1 MYCKKG
7 ASYCKPIE
15 FDVLIFIVSKHNKG
29 NCFIYVVGN
38 QGMAVFIKAGEKTVM
53 NFAICKN
60 RRKTEM
66 KKCKKLLAFTLS
78 VLLAFACYAVPVFAV
93 SSANQ
98 YGLEATI
105 VTDKESYKANEEIH
119 VTVTV
124 KNTNDFKVE
133 AVSIES
139 LLPETLTLKD
149 GSNSTKTVDLE
160 PGETLTLSF
169 TAVKEK
175 EETSATEPESQSTEP
190 TETEPVI
197 PSESQTVK
205 PSESESVKPS
215 ETETAKPTESETVK
229 PSETE
234 TQKPSQESTEQPT
247 QAPTTPIT
255 TEPTAPATTTEGTTL
270 APSTTGTQPTTG
282 GIVGDL
288 ATTFPKTTTPADSST
303 TAQAENPDTGDS
315 MSVKTLAIAIIA
327 LFSMIAIVII
337 LMYKYKKQTTKMI
350 SLVMCVA
357 ISASAITGVTF
368 FTAKGADDG
377 RKSFTVE
384 KVITVDGEETN
395 VSAEVKYQKQTEAK
409 LGLVIDQKDFTTTE
423 YKQTITGYFDP
434 NKNVV
439 SVSYSIMADIDEG
452 EVSKT
457 GIAIL
462 SGNKWKIK
470 DIELK
475 GDRNV
480 ISVTARDKT
489 GAIETKQVNVTFDMG
504 DSYRTNPDAVRTDE
518 ETGIRYVHNVI
529 VATCRNDITEEE
541 KKKVPEL
548 IDGKIVGRFN
558 LTDTIYIEIKPS
570 SLSEIE
576 ELCELLEQSPD
587 VMSAHSIRMIK
598 INDLS
603 VTFDDPWEIKNLDHK
618 ESETL
623 LNPPDTWNST
633 QIPPKGTNWGL
644 LATHV
649 HDAWQECIR
658 FSQIDIGIVDS
669 GFDTDHADLKGTI
682 KFPNEKYKNENN
694 VKSKNK
700 KGEEYINS
708 HGTGVAGIIGANAN
722 NGEGIT
728 GILWGNSMFCVDW
741 TPNVT
746 VTTEEADR
754 TIYEGIEAVVNAGAK
769 VINLSVGNGETYAPD
784 EEEEMERDMRH
795 YGETTA
801 ELIAKLLSEGKD
813 FLLVAG
819 AGNSGRDARENPYF
833 TNVTEKTAKEA
844 AEKYKVPIQDILDR
858 IIVVGAVSYE
868 GYSEERG
875 YKMCDSS
882 DFSWGSNWG
891 DRIDI
896 CAPGSHLLST
906 AVDDK
911 YQHFDGTSSAAPIV
925 SGIAGMVWSVNKDFT
940 ASEVKEILLSK
951 TQPAYRANDTR
962 TYKMVDARLAVN
974 EAIRRADAN
983 GNVQGRFI
991 DSKTKEPLQAE
1002 FVVREEASNGKL
1014 HSKQNYITD
1023 TDGNFSVSLPAGH
1036 FVLEVH
1042 VEDYITNYIDIH
1054 SKANSQVNL
1063 GDVQINKEP
1072 GVIPPTDPDP
1082 TPGIDDNFAGGDGS
1096 KENPYQIATAA
1107 QLNAVRN
1114 HMDSHFVLINDIDLS
1129 KYNWEPIG
1137 EKRILKDDELDLS
1150 VAFKGSFNG
1159 QGHKIKNLTI
1169 LSSGQDDNYN
1179 SERAIG
1185 LFGFAVNANIEN
1197 TNLVDCR
1204 INIGD
1209 KMGQYIVGGIC
1220 GDAGTQQYYWSSNW
1234 FNRDEIINNSIVRNC
1249 MVEGNIKVSSE
1260 GCILAGGIIG
1270 AGSVTGSTNKANIE
1284 IKSGCSTKC
1293 GGVAGKITPYNFLV
1307 KDCINYGFLKNIGE
1321 DYEVISGGIS
1331 GENGSFINCI
1341 NCGEVKSIG
1350 RDGGTA
1356 YNPHTY
1362 AAGIVGVENVAGKS
1376 EEINIK
1382 ECINYKNIEAV
1393 SEWYGYYSHCSYNS
1407 AGGILGEGHINELNN
1422 SVNYGNIRAGYKE
1435 TSSYVE
1441 SLDFVG
1447 GISANYSVEKLMNC
1461 YNMGNISNSRGVYA
1475 PSPLDGMGR
1484 IFGGFVT
1491 SDENASNYSLN
1502 TTTLNGSIPTEDIG
1516 PDQKNGGSMTKAEIE
1531 KAIQELGFELPGE
1544 LPVAS

>member
-1 MYCKKG
+1 
-7 ASYCKPIE
+7 
-15 FDVLIFIVSKHNKG
+15 
-29 NCFIYVVGN
+29 
-38 QGMAVFIKAGEKTVM
+38 
-53 NFAICKN
+53 
-60 RRKTEM
+60 M
-66 KKCKKLLAFTLS
+66 KKCKKVFAFTLS
-78 VLLAFACYAVPVFAV
+78 VLLAFACYAVPAFAS
-93 SSANQ
+93 SSASQ

-105 VTDKESYKANEEIH
+105 VTDKESYKANEDIH

-133 AVSIES
+133 NVSMES

-149 GSNSTKTVDLE
+149 GDNSTKTVDLE

-205 PSESESVKPS
+205 PSETETVKPS
-215 ETETAKPTESETVK
+215 ETETAKPSESETVK

-234 TQKPSQESTEQPT
+234 TQKPTQVPTAEQTT
-247 QAPTTPIT
+247 QGTTTPIT
-255 TEPTAPATTTEGTTL
+255 TETTAPATTGGTTL
-270 APSTTGTQPTTG
+270 APGTTGTQSTTG
-282 GIVGDL
+282 GIIGDL
-288 ATTFPKTTTPADSST
+288 TTTFPKITTPVDSAT
-303 TAQAENPDTGDS
+303 TAQGENPDTGDS
-315 MSVKTLAIAIIA
+315 MSMKTLAIAMIA
-327 LFSMIAIVII
+327 LFAVIAMVII
-337 LMYKYKKQTTKMI
+337 LMYKYKKQTTKII

-357 ISASAITGVTF
+357 VATTAITGVSF
-368 FTAKGADDG
+368 FTAKGTDDG

-395 VSAEVKYQKQTEAK
+395 VNAEVKYQKQTEAK

-439 SVSYSIMADIDEG
+439 SVSYSIMADIDKG

-489 GAIETKQVNVTFDMG
+489 GAIETKKVNITFDMG

-518 ETGIRYVHNVI
+518 ETGIRYVHNII

-541 KKKVPEL
+541 KKKVAEL

-558 LTDTIYIEIKPS
+558 FTDTIYIEIKPS

-576 ELCELLEQSPD
+576 KLCEFLEQNSA
-587 VMSAHSIRMIK
+587 VMSANYLRMTK
-598 INDLS
+598 INELA
-603 VTFDDPWEIKNLDHK
+603 VTFDDPWEIKNLENEQDK
-618 ESETL
+618 NI
-623 LNPPDTWNST
+623 LNPPDEWNST
-633 QIPPKGTNWGL
+633 QTPPTGTNWGL

-669 GFDTDHADLKGTI
+669 GFDTDHVDLKGTI
-682 KFPNEKYKNENN
+682 KFPNARYEKENN
-694 VKSKNK
+694 VMSKH
-700 KGEEYINS
+700 GEDKDEKEFKNS

-741 TPNVT
+741 TPN
-746 VTTEEADR
+746 TTITAEEADR

-769 VINLSVGNGETYAPD
+769 VINLSIGNGETYAPG
-784 EEEEMERDMRH
+784 EEEEMKRDMQH
-795 YGETTA
+795 YGERTA

-833 TNVTEKTAKEA
+833 TNVTEKTAKKA
-844 AEKYKVPIQDILDR
+844 AEKYKVSVQDILDR
-858 IIVVGAVSYE
+858 VIVVGAVSYE

-875 YKMCDSS
+875 YKLCD
-882 DFSWGSNWG
+882 WSNWG
-891 DRIDI
+891 DSINI

-911 YQHFDGTSSAAPIV
+911 YQHFSGTSASAPIV

-940 ASEVKEILLSK
+940 GAEVKEILLSK
-951 TQPAYRANDTR
+951 TQPAYRANDNR

-983 GNVQGRFI
+983 GTVQGRFI

-1042 VEDYITNYIDIH
+1042 VEGYITNYIDIH
-1054 SKANSQVNL
+1054 SKANSQVTL

-1114 HMDSHFVLINDIDLS
+1114 HMDSNFVLINDIDLS

-1137 EKRILKDDELDLS
+1137 EKRILKDNELDLS
-1150 VAFKGSFNG
+1150 VSFNGSFNG

-1179 SERAIG
+1179 TERAIG

-1197 TNLVDCR
+1197 TNLIDCK
-1204 INIGD
+1204 INLGD

-1234 FNRDEIINNSIVRNC
+1234 FNRDEITNNSIVRNC
-1249 MVEGNIKVSSE
+1249 MVEGNIKVSSS

-1270 AGSVTGSTNKANIE
+1270 AGSVTGSTSKANIE
-1284 IKSGCSTKC
+1284 IEAGGSTKC
-1293 GGVAGKITPYNFLV
+1293 GGVAGKITPCNFLV
-1307 KDCINYGFLKNIGE
+1307 KDCINYGFLKNIGKS
-1321 DYEVISGGIS
+1321 YEVISGGIS
-1331 GENGSFINCI
+1331 GENGSFINCM
-1341 NCGEVKSIG
+1341 NYGEVKSVGSYIDDFDY
-1350 RDGGTA
+1350 RR
-1356 YNPHTY
+1356 PQTY
-1362 AAGIVGVENVAGKS
+1362 VAGIVGVVNTKS
-1376 EEINIK
+1376 LEESVYIK
-1382 ECINYKNIEAV
+1382 KCINYGDIEAIT
-1393 SEWYGYYSHCSYNS
+1393 EWYSGLFTNS
-1407 AGGILGEGHINELNN
+1407 VAHNHAGGIYSKGSFISEISS
-1422 SVNYGNIRAGYKE
+1422 SVNYGDIK
-1435 TSSYVE
+1435 TSANTHPSVNSCDY
-1441 SLDFVG
+1441 VG
-1447 GISANYSVEKLMNC
+1447 GIAGVQSAQKLEYC
-1461 YNMGNISNSRGVYA
+1461 YNLGNVPGNIGVYH
-1475 PSPLDGMGR
+1475 PNKDTGR
-1484 IFGGFVT
+1484 IYGLLGNRESIRKNNFSLDT
-1491 SDENASNYSLN
+1491 S
-1502 TTTLNGSIPTEDIG
+1502 TLNGSIPTEDIG

-1531 KAIQELGFELPGE
+1531 KAIQELGFELPTE
-1544 LPVAS
+1544 LPNAS

>member
-1 MYCKKG
+1 
-7 ASYCKPIE
+7 
-15 FDVLIFIVSKHNKG
+15 
-29 NCFIYVVGN
+29 
-38 QGMAVFIKAGEKTVM
+38 
-53 NFAICKN
+53 
-60 RRKTEM
+60 M

-78 VLLAFACYAVPVFAV
+78 VLLAFACYVVPAFAS

-98 YGLEATI
+98 YGLEATL

-175 EETSATEPESQSTEP
+175 EETSATEP
-190 TETEPVI
+190 TETEPVL
-197 PSESQTVK
+197 PSESETVK

-234 TQKPSQESTEQPT
+234 TQKPTQESTEQPT
-247 QAPTTPIT
+247 QAPTTEHPTQGTTTPIT
-255 TEPTAPATTTEGTTL
+255 TEPTAPATTMEGTTL

-315 MSVKTLAIAIIA
+315 MSVKTLAIAIIT
-327 LFSMIAIVII
+327 LLSVIAIVII
-337 LMYKYKKQTTKMI
+337 LMYEYKKQTTKMI

-368 FTAKGADDG
+368 FTANGVDDN
-377 RKSFTVE
+377 RESFTVE

-558 LTDTIYIEIKPS
+558 FTDTIYIEIKPS

-769 VINLSVGNGETYAPD
+769 VINLSIGNGETYAPD

-1137 EKRILKDDELDLS
+1137 GIKMLPSNEGFLNTFDG
-1150 VAFKGSFNG
+1150 KGYT
-1159 QGHKIKNLTI
+1159 IKNLRMNYKI
-1169 LSSGQDDNYN
+1169 LSGDSNFPWYTF
-1179 SERAIG
+1179 G
-1185 LFGFAVNANIEN
+1185 LFSNTESHSSCIKNLNIEN
-1197 TNLVDCR
+1197 VE
-1204 INIGD
+1204 ININNNFPFPY
-1209 KMGQYIVGGIC
+1209 GQIIVGAI
-1220 GDAGTQQYYWSSNW
+1220 SSNSYSVM
-1234 FNRDEIINNSIVRNC
+1234 NCKVTGVIEVNS
-1249 MVEGNIKVSSE
+1249 SSE
-1260 GCILAGGIIG
+1260 DSSVLAGGISAISKKISNCINEANIIISNASSISIG
-1270 AGSVTGSTNKANIE
+1270 GIVSSGEQITDCVNKGNINCKSTFSMSCGGIISMDGGKGILKNCKNYGDIDVISRNSYGPDIGGIIGTSWGSDVSRCANYGDIRVTTDASQGTCRLGGIVGEAVTGSPYRQVAIEFSINKGNI
-1284 IKSGCSTKC
+1284 SLTS
-1293 GGVAGKITPYNFLV
+1293 YNQ
-1307 KDCINYGFLKNIGE
+1307 E
-1321 DYEVISGGIS
+1321 SS
-1331 GENGSFINCI
+1331 
-1341 NCGEVKSIG
+1341 SIC
-1350 RDGGTA
+1350 
-1356 YNPHTY
+1356 
-1362 AAGIVGVENVAGKS
+1362 VGV
-1376 EEINIK
+1376 
-1382 ECINYKNIEAV
+1382 
-1393 SEWYGYYSHCSYNS
+1393 
-1407 AGGILGEGHINELNN
+1407 GGILG
-1422 SVNYGNIRAGYKE
+1422 
-1435 TSSYVE
+1435 
-1441 SLDFVG
+1441 G
-1447 GISANYSVEKLMNC
+1447 GDSHYIKNC
-1461 YNMGNISNSRGVYA
+1461 YNIGSQIDYITANFSKDI
-1475 PSPLDGMGR
+1475 GR
-1484 IFGGFVT
+1484 ICGQNLNDKSSFK
-1491 SDENASNYSLN
+1491 NNYSLD

-1544 LPVAS
+1544 LPNAS